1 METDLKPFE
10 GREVSST
17 SIRITNAGDGLSEAL
32 QIDPLAMRIGERVYV
47 VLECD
52 VSKIRHEARKATKG
66 EESDPTDLVRV
77 QILRAN
83 AATLVDKELVGDAIN
98 AQKDRIQEAKDEAAG
113 QERLALEAEEQRL
126 ADAEDDD

>member
-1 METDLKPFE
+1 MDTDLKPFE

-32 QIDPLAMRIGERVYV
+32 EIDPLTLRIGERVYV

-52 VSKIRHEARKATKG
+52 VSKIRHEPRKAAKG

-77 QILRAN
+77 QILRAS
-83 AATLVDKELVGDAIN
+83 AATLVDKELVGDAIA
-98 AQKDRIQEAKDEAAG
+98 AQKDRIQAAKDAAAG
-113 QERLALEAEEQRL
+113 QERLDLEAEEQRL
-126 ADAEDDD
+126 ADDEDDD